1 MITRSSM
8 NKLATGLIRC
18 TRLTTLQ
25 LSGNLNIGSSGL
37 FDLKSS
43 LISCPCLKRLGIAF
57 CGIDH
62 DGAACI
68 TEILLKTTSRFKI
81 IDLTGNPIGI
91 ENCLALLNSSAYLD
105 EKVRIIGL
113 EFQPSSLMQ
122 YARQLSE
129 KENNSL
135 LHQSN
140 VSPIFVKIYCVI
152 ITLGRYLTMFR
163 NNSQV
168 QSDGLTPDR
177 DYQRLKHKNRRH
189 SQISSS
195 KHSIYRKTKFT
206 SLPTID
212 YNHKPY
218 SELNPKYLWGD
229 SSDDEDK
236 VNETDDNNESVITKT
251 NRNYLSEQNYRQTSK
266 NEWTKHHSIS

>member
-1 MITRSSM
+1 MTSFHIKDLGCSTISQALASPCFSSEILNSDENQRGLIRLFLSENMITRSSM

-91 ENCLALLNSSAYLD
+91 ENCLALSNSSAYLD

-113 EFQPSSLMQ
+113 
-122 YARQLSE
+122 
-129 KENNSL
+129 
-135 LHQSN
+135 
-140 VSPIFVKIYCVI
+140 
-152 ITLGRYLTMFR
+152 G
-163 NNSQV
+163 
-168 QSDGLTPDR
+168 
-177 DYQRLKHKNRRH
+177 
-189 SQISSS
+189 
-195 KHSIYRKTKFT
+195 KFD
-206 SLPTID
+206 LI
-212 YNHKPY
+212 
-218 SELNPKYLWGD
+218 
-229 SSDDEDK
+229 
-236 VNETDDNNESVITKT
+236 
-251 NRNYLSEQNYRQTSK
+251 
-266 NEWTKHHSIS
+266 